1 MTMPHLRLATLE
13 DHKLTRLSRAGVLS
27 EDGASGS
34 RVETQIHQRQCLRCQ
49 RWFWAWSPERRKC
62 FLCDPLPPEQLQR
75 ILGEIQ
81 GVGAR
86 TIEPQVV
93 EVAGCRPGARGA

>member
-1 MTMPHLRLATLE
+1 MTMPHLRLAVLE
-13 DHKLTRLSRAGVLS
+13 DHKITRFPRGVAPD
-27 EDGASGS
+27 DGATDS

-62 FLCDPLPPEQLQR
+62 FLCDPLPPAQLQR

-81 GVGAR
+81 GIGVP
-86 TIEPQVV
+86 TIERQLVG
-93 EVAGCRPGARGA
+93 VAGCRPGEPGS

>member
-1 MTMPHLRLATLE
+1 MTMPHLRVAVLE
-13 DHKLTRLSRAGVLS
+13 DHKITRLSRTVGPD
-27 EDGASGS
+27 DGATDS

-81 GVGAR
+81 GTGVR
-86 TIEPQVV
+86 TIEPQAALFAKTAH
-93 EVAGCRPGARGA
+93 E